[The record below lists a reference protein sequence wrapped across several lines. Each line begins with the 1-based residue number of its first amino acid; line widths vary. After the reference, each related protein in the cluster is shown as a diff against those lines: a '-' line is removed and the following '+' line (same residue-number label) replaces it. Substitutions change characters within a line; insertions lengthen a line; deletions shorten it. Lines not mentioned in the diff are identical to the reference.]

1 MPIFQQFDTTMNL
14 LQKVLDLRS
23 RNQEIIGSNIANA
36 ETPGYSAVSFEFE
49 QQLRQALQR
58 GELRPVVTQPG
69 HIGIRPGDIAQVE
82 GRVVSHPDHRGIG
95 DGNSVSV
102 DQEMV
107 KLSENQIMYE
117 AAITMLNKKLAL
129 LKYAASDG
137 R

>member
-1 MPIFQQFDTTMNL
+1 MPVFQQFDTTMNL

-23 RNQEIIGSNIANA
+23 RNQEIISSNIANA

-82 GRVVSHPDHRGIG
+82 GRVVSHPDRRGIG

-107 KLSENQIMYE
+107 RLSENQIMYE

>member
-1 MPIFQQFDTTMNL
+1 MPVFQQFDTTMNL

-23 RNQEIIGSNIANA
+23 RNQEIISSNIANA
-36 ETPGYSAVSFEFE
+36 ETPGFSAVSFEFE

-82 GRVVSHPDHRGIG
+82 GRVVRHPDRRGIG

-107 KLSENQIMYE
+107 RLSENQIMYE